1 MSLISPISSMRLM
14 SLMSLIAL
22 IVFSSCSGS
31 DDLDEGLS
39 GEGVQIGEVR
49 SYATHLEENMLTRA
63 WTPPT
68 GYVAYEGG
76 DQPIAFALTQ
86 NGTPPKMGHFFK
98 SSGVWRTSVGEI
110 TAGDYYLYGYIP
122 NKAGIRYSVTD
133 KEGNNANYSE
143 GAKVKLENVPTV
155 MSGDLCVIIGA
166 KDGINADTDNGLK
179 KGDFK
184 YKAAAITSDVDNGNF
199 VFLLFDHLYAAL
211 RINMKVYDD
220 YAELRQ
226 IKLKSL
232 QLNTIQ
238 TGNVKTTQ
246 KNNITITLNHTDGG
260 RADAIESIEY
270 SPTGAA
276 IDGGIEFWSSTSGEW
291 LTTEFSS
298 RVGYFMPQDVN
309 TLILTSIYD
318 VYDRKGNLIRENC
331 KVTNSALLSNLLTGQ
346 TETER
351 GKRYTVNM
359 TIQPTYLYQLSEP
372 DLDNPTVVI
381 N

>member
-1 MSLISPISSMRLM
+1 MSPISLVSF
-14 SLMSLIAL
+14 IAL
-22 IVFSSCSGS
+22 IVLSSCSGS
-31 DDLDEGLS
+31 DDLDDGLS

-49 SYATHLEENMLTRA
+49 SYATHLEENTLTRA

-68 GYVAYEGG
+68 GYVAYEDG
-76 DQPIAFALTQ
+76 DQPIAIAFTQ
-86 NGTPPKMGHFFK
+86 DAQTPKMGHFFK
-98 SSGVWRTSVGEI
+98 SNGKWRTSLGEI
-110 TAGDYYLYGYIP
+110 SAADYYLYGFIP
-122 NKAGIRYSVTD
+122 NLPVIKYSITD
-133 KEGNNANYSE
+133 WNGGDTDGEKNAEYSK
-143 GAKVKLENVPTV
+143 GAIMTLQDVPTV
-155 MSGDLCVIIGA
+155 MDKDFCVVIGA
-166 KDGINADTDNGLK
+166 KDGSNKETVNSPGLN

-184 YKAAAITSDVDNGNF
+184 YKASAITKDGGEGNF

-211 RINMKVYDD
+211 RINMKVYDNE
-220 YAELRQ
+220 YADLRK

-238 TGNVKTTQ
+238 TGDVKTTQ

-291 LTTEFSS
+291 LTAEFSTYD
-298 RVGYFMPQDVN
+298 GYFMPQNVN
-309 TLILTSIYD
+309 TLVLTSIYD

-351 GKRYTVNM
+351 GKRYTINM
-359 TIQPTYLYQLSEP
+359 TIQPTYQYQLSNW
-372 DLDNPTVVI
+372 DLDDPTVII